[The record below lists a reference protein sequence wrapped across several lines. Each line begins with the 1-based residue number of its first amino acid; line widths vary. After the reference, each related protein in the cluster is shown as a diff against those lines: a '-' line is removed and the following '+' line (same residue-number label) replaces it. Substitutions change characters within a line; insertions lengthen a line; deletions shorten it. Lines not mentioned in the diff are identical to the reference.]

1 VREREEFV
9 DFVAATLPGLRR
21 LAWSLVGDRHRSE
34 DALQATLERLYLAWP
49 RIEIRDPVAYAR
61 AALVRQVAEE
71 RRRMWRR
78 REVSAG
84 SVPDYVPTERAL
96 ADVVADRVLLLE
108 LLAQLPP
115 RQRHTVVLRYLEDL
129 PVAEVAT
136 LLRCTEGT
144 VKRAAHDGLR
154 SLRAAL
160 ASVGADQIEEIP

>member
-1 VREREEFV
+1 MRDREGFAE
-9 DFVAATLPGLRR
+9 FVAATLPGMRR
-21 LAWSLVGDRHRSE
+21 LAWSLVGDRYRAE
-34 DALQATLERLYLAWP
+34 DAVQATLERLYLAWP
-49 RIEIRDPVAYAR
+49 RLEVRDPVAYAR
-61 AALVRQVAEE
+61 AALVRQVADEG
-71 RRRMWRR
+71 RRVWRR

-84 SVPDYVPTERAL
+84 SVPDHVAMERAL
-96 ADVVADRVLLLE
+96 EDVVADRSLLLA

-136 LLRCTEGT
+136 MLRCTEGT

-160 ASVGADQIEEIP
+160 ATVDADQIEEIP